1 MSDQVFNQNLED
13 RAEERQM
20 LMAQL
25 LFREKPERASVDALK
40 SALEANLGK
49 IEVVG
54 GKDSDSTAMYAVQ
67 KLKAVFEDVPQGI
80 PVLACIMEP
89 TEFGAEKID
98 EFQRSQFWDFPDG
111 AQKIDE
117 FKFCVNIFNFYGSA
131 LHYQEQAELLLAQVD
146 AGLKCYPDCEGIYIF
161 GSGKLT
167 TPEDFEDSKRF
178 DLAGRFIRLAVNA
191 RFFTIQGTEDD
202 AIVDTIGFYM
212 FGEPDVQLHF
222 HGINPNYV
230 VSYVYNIAS
239 YQFDNGFPI
248 VAGDT
253 IDGMD
258 ENGNIQWEP
267 QWRTQYEESLIQPV
281 RVVLDVNCG
290 EFAAGGRD

>member
-1 MSDQVFNQNLED
+1 MSDQVLNQDLED
-13 RAEERQM
+13 RAPDQQM
-20 LMAQL
+20 LMARL
-25 LFREKPERASVDALK
+25 LFREKPAPVGEDALK

-54 GKDSDSTAMYAVQ
+54 GKTSDGPAMFAVQ
-67 KLKAVFEDVPQGI
+67 KLKAVFEDVPEGI

-89 TEFGAEKID
+89 TEFISDGID
-98 EFQRSQFWDFPDG
+98 ELQRTQFWDFPDG

-146 AGLKCYPDCEGIYIF
+146 AALKCYPDCKGIYII

-167 TPEDFEDSKRF
+167 TPADFEDSKRF

-191 RFFTIQGTEDD
+191 RFFTVQGTEDD

-222 HGINPNYV
+222 RGINPNFAV
-230 VSYVYNIAS
+230 NYVYNLAS

-248 VAGDT
+248 KNGETVDS
-253 IDGMD
+253 ID
-258 ENGNIQWEP
+258 ENGNMQWEP
-267 QWRTQYEESLIQPV
+267 QWRTQYEESLVQPV

-290 EFAAGGRD
+290 DFAAGTRD

>member
-1 MSDQVFNQNLED
+1 MSDKVLNQDLED
-13 RAEERQM
+13 RAPDQQM
-20 LMAQL
+20 LMARL
-25 LFREKPERASVDALK
+25 LFREKPAPAVEDALK

-54 GKDSDSTAMYAVQ
+54 GKTSDGPAMFAVQ
-67 KLKAVFEDVPQGI
+67 KLKAVFEDVPEGI

-89 TEFGAEKID
+89 TEFISDGID
-98 EFQRSQFWDFPDG
+98 ELQRTQFWDFPDG

-146 AGLKCYPDCEGIYIF
+146 AALKCYPDCEGIYII

-167 TPEDFEDSKRF
+167 TPADFEDSKRF

-191 RFFTIQGTEDD
+191 RFFTVQGTEDD

-222 HGINPNYV
+222 RGINPNFAV
-230 VSYVYNIAS
+230 NYVYNLAS

-248 VAGDT
+248 KNGETVDS
-253 IDGMD
+253 ID
-258 ENGNIQWEP
+258 ENGNMQWEP
-267 QWRTQYEESLIQPV
+267 QWRTQYEESLVQPV

-290 EFAAGGRD
+290 DFAAGTRD

>member
-1 MSDQVFNQNLED
+1 MSDQVLNQDLED
-13 RAEERQM
+13 RAPDQQM
-20 LMAQL
+20 LMARL
-25 LFREKPERASVDALK
+25 LFREKPAPAGEDALK

-54 GKDSDSTAMYAVQ
+54 GKTSDGPAMFAVQ
-67 KLKAVFEDVPQGI
+67 KLKAVFEDVPEGI

-89 TEFGAEKID
+89 TEFISDGID
-98 EFQRSQFWDFPDG
+98 ELQRTQFWDFPDG

-146 AGLKCYPDCEGIYIF
+146 AALKCYPDCEGIYII

-167 TPEDFEDSKRF
+167 TPADFEDSKRF

-191 RFFTIQGTEDD
+191 RFFTVQGTEDD

-222 HGINPNYV
+222 RGINPNFAV
-230 VSYVYNIAS
+230 NYVYNLAS

-248 VAGDT
+248 KNGETVDS
-253 IDGMD
+253 ID
-258 ENGNIQWEP
+258 ENGNMQWEP
-267 QWRTQYEESLIQPV
+267 QWRTQYEESLVQPV

-290 EFAAGGRD
+290 EYAAGTRD

>member
-1 MSDQVFNQNLED
+1 MSDQVLNQNLED
-13 RAEERQM
+13 RVPDQQM

-25 LFREKPERASVDALK
+25 LFREKPATADTDMLK
-40 SALEANLGK
+40 SALGELLGDVDNISEK
-49 IEVVG
+49 PG
-54 GKDSDSTAMYAVQ
+54 MPMFAVQ
-67 KLKAVFEDVPQGI
+67 KLKAVFEDVPQGL

-89 TEFGAEKID
+89 IEFVSDGID
-98 EFQRSQFWDFPDG
+98 ELQRTQFWDFPDG
-111 AQKIDE
+111 ARKIDE
-117 FKFCVNIFNFYGSA
+117 FKYCVNIFNFYGSA

-146 AGLKCYPDCEGIYIF
+146 AALKCYPDCEGIYIM

-167 TPEDFEDSKRF
+167 TPADFEDSKRF

-212 FGEPDVQLHF
+212 FHEADVQLHF
-222 HGINPNYV
+222 RGINPNFA
-230 VSYVYNIAS
+230 VSYVYNLAS
-239 YQFDNGFPI
+239 YQFSNGFPI

-253 IDGMD
+253 VDSMD
-258 ENGNIQWEP
+258 ENGNMQWEP
-267 QWRTQYEESLIQPV
+267 QWRTQYEESLVQPV

-290 EFAAGGRD
+290 EHAAGTRD

>member
-1 MSDQVFNQNLED
+1 MSNQVLNQNLED
-13 RAEERQM
+13 RAPDQQM

-25 LFREKPERASVDALK
+25 LFREKPKSAGEDALK
-40 SALEANLGK
+40 SALEANLGE
-49 IEVVG
+49 IQVVG
-54 GKDSDSTAMYAVQ
+54 GKTSDGPAMFAVQ

-89 TEFGAEKID
+89 TEFSSQNID
-98 EFQRSQFWDFPDG
+98 ELQRTQFWDFPDG

-146 AGLKCYPDCEGIYIF
+146 AALKCYPGCEGIYII

-202 AIVDTIGFYM
+202 AIVDTIGFHM
-212 FGEPDVQLHF
+212 FHEADVQLHF
-222 HGINPNYV
+222 RGINPNFA
-230 VSYVYNIAS
+230 VSYVYNLAS
-239 YQFDNGFPI
+239 YQFSNGFPI
-248 VAGDT
+248 AAGDT
-253 IDGMD
+253 VDSMD
-258 ENGNIQWEP
+258 ENGNMQWEP
-267 QWRTQYEESLIQPV
+267 QWRTQYEESLVQPV

-290 EFAAGGRD
+290 EFAAGTRD